1 MINQKKIRLSGDKSI
16 SHRALMLSSI
26 SSGASRLSNL
36 CDGADVESTIN
47 CLKACGASI
56 NKNGEFYTVNSNSLS
71 NPNSPLNCRNSGT
84 TMRLLTGLLAGQKI
98 EALLYG
104 DASLSKRP
112 MDRIIEPLKKMGANL
127 DYINNQIVLKK
138 SSIRG
143 GKISNPTPSAQVKSS
158 IILAGL
164 SGEAG
169 TVLTES
175 YSTRDHTEKMISFYS
190 PNSVQSIEKEITI
203 NPSELEIK
211 NMEIPGDISK
221 ASFLIAYACLMPRAD
236 VLFENILINP
246 RRMGFINTL
255 KRMGA
260 NITTENKRIKYGEL
274 VGDISAKYSSRLKNT
289 HISNQNVRDMIDE
302 IPILSVVAALSK
314 GIMTISGLSELK
326 LKESNRILA
335 IASNLKAMGCDV
347 RENNNNI
354 VIKGQNYLYNTSI
367 TTFSDHRIAMAFHI
381 ASFFAKHTMVL
392 DDPECIKVSFPD
404 FFDKLEEIKI

>member
-56 NKNGEFYTVNSNSLS
+56 DKNGKFYTVNSNSLS
-71 NPNSPLNCRNSGT
+71 NPNNPLNCRNSGT

-98 EALLYG
+98 EAVLYG

-127 DYINNQIVLKK
+127 DYINNQIILKK

-143 GKISNPTPSAQVKSS
+143 GTISNPTPSAQVKSS

-164 SGEAG
+164 SGEAR

-274 VGDISAKYSSRLKNT
+274 VGDIHTKYSSRLKNI
-289 HISNQNVRDMIDE
+289 HVSDQNVRDMIDE

-347 RENNNNI
+347 RENNNSI
-354 VIKGQNYLYNTSI
+354 MIKGQNYLYNTNI
-367 TTFSDHRIAMAFHI
+367 ITFSDHRIAMAFHI

-392 DDPECIKVSFPD
+392 DDSECIKVSFPD
-404 FFDKLEEIKI
+404 FFDKLEDIGI